1 MRIEHDAFV
10 VTQCAPQRSRSKAPQ
25 TSRRRSLDPERL
37 AARAEDM
44 RLKERDRVHHIGLVV
59 DALVL
64 SALQRSSDT
73 NGRLLD
79 ARRTYETIGGSP
91 SSKNSFRGNVHQAVP
106 LMRDVFRRRLEAIR
120 AASRDVELRGRLQT
134 FSDVIIPDGC
144 ASKIAAALSNLY
156 PGTSQSAE
164 LKLHAVYCVR
174 AGGCSSVTMA
184 RGSEHDSD
192 GFWPTSWEKNALYLW
207 DLGYVSNERF
217 IDAVQS
223 GAHVVQ
229 RLKDTMNPV
238 VLASYGPGGTRRE
251 LLDEDGRRIRLQDAC
266 AFGRVHKQPVLDLD
280 VEIKDNKGRVVQARV
295 VCVPFG
301 GQDRYYLTTL
311 PRAIFT
317 PHDIAELY
325 RIRWE
330 VELFF
335 RGWRGAMNLD
345 EVRRLSHP
353 LSLEAIILASLLA
366 AVLAQQITTGLQQ
379 LADAEAA
386 QRAAF
391 SP

>member
-1 MRIEHDAFV
+1 MRAGP
-10 VTQCAPQRSRSKAPQ
+10 TR
-25 TSRRRSLDPERL
+25 RL
-37 AARAEDM
+37 AARRRED
-44 RLKERDRVHHIGLVV
+44 
-59 DALVL
+59 
-64 SALQRSSDT
+64 
-73 NGRLLD
+73 
-79 ARRTYETIGGSP
+79 
-91 SSKNSFRGNVHQAVP
+91 SFRGNVHQAVP

-134 FSDVIIPDGC
+134 FSDRHHPRRLRVQDRRRPVATSD
-144 ASKIAAALSNLY
+144 

-164 LKLHAVYCVR
+164 PKLHAVYCVR

-184 RGSEHDSD
+184 KGSEHDSD

-251 LLDEDGRRIRLQDAC
+251 SLDEDGRRIRLQDAC

-311 PRAIFT
+311 RARSSRPRHRRAVSDPLGGGGLLPRMARRDEPRRSATPQPSAVARSHHPGLAARRGPRPADYDRAPTARRRGSRPTGGFFPLSEAPPKRRPSARSSRSRCNSPAPSRAWSTWPSAWPKATMRASVALPAPWPMPCSTVRAIAG
-317 PHDIAELY
+317 PA
-325 RIRWE
+325 RSCAR
-330 VELFF
+330 
-335 RGWRGAMNLD
+335 
-345 EVRRLSHP
+345 
-353 LSLEAIILASLLA
+353 
-366 AVLAQQITTGLQQ
+366 
-379 LADAEAA
+379 
-386 QRAAF
+386 
-391 SP
+391 

>member
-1 MRIEHDAFV
+1 M
-10 VTQCAPQRSRSKAPQ
+10 
-25 TSRRRSLDPERL
+25 
-37 AARAEDM
+37 
-44 RLKERDRVHHIGLVV
+44 
-59 DALVL
+59 
-64 SALQRSSDT
+64 
-73 NGRLLD
+73 
-79 ARRTYETIGGSP
+79 
-91 SSKNSFRGNVHQAVP
+91 
-106 LMRDVFRRRLEAIR
+106 
-120 AASRDVELRGRLQT
+120 
-134 FSDVIIPDGC
+134 
-144 ASKIAAALSNLY
+144 
-156 PGTSQSAE
+156 
-164 LKLHAVYCVR
+164 
-174 AGGCSSVTMA
+174 
-184 RGSEHDSD
+184 
-192 GFWPTSWEKNALYLW
+192 
-207 DLGYVSNERF
+207 
-217 IDAVQS
+217 
-223 GAHVVQ
+223 
-229 RLKDTMNPV
+229 
-238 VLASYGPGGTRRE
+238 
-251 LLDEDGRRIRLQDAC
+251 
-266 AFGRVHKQPVLDLD
+266 LDLD
-280 VEIKDNKGRVVQARV
+280 VEIEDNKGRVVQARV